1 MPSLLQSFVVVSLP
15 ITGLCYAL
23 LGSIKLPLARRL
35 GLDEAKIG
43 GLIAAFGLMVGPI
56 MLLCGA
62 LADAYGR
69 KPVWIVGS
77 LLVAASL
84 AIFAVARQY
93 AAAVTATILL
103 AAGWTAMINVAN
115 PVMAT
120 AFPDPFTGSNLGDAL
135 FGVGAF
141 LCPVLVAFLQAR
153 VGFQA
158 GVAAIAAVAL
168 LPFALSLGLD
178 LGGGELRGDLAA
190 AFGGFGTLMAD
201 GQVWVLGLAL
211 LCWVVIESGTA
222 GWASTLVAEAAPAG
236 EPRETGERVAATTLS
251 AFWLCFMAS
260 RLATACAIHWSGL
273 AGERLVQATRT
284 MQLAIAVLAV
294 ATMAALV
301 VFRGRRAVV
310 ATVVFAGL
318 LCGPFFPNLIG
329 QLFTHLEARQR
340 MEFAG
345 RAVAMIFACASVG
358 WAVLPTAMGIIGA
371 RHGIRRAF
379 LLPAACGVVL
389 AALLAVA
396 VSGGR

>member
-1 MPSLLQSFVVVSLP
+1 MLGLMQWFVIVSLP

-23 LGSIKLPLARRL
+23 LGSIKLPLARRV
-35 GLDEAKIG
+35 GLDEARIG

-69 KPVWIVGS
+69 KPVWLVGS

-84 AIFAVARQY
+84 AIFAGARRY
-93 AAAVTATILL
+93 GALVTATVLL

-141 LCPVLVAFLQAR
+141 LCPVLITLLQAR
-153 VGFQA
+153 LGFQA

-168 LPFALSLGLD
+168 LPFALSLRLD

-190 AFGGFGTLMAD
+190 AWTGFGTLLGD
-201 GQVWVLGLAL
+201 GQVWALGLAL

-236 EPRETGERVAATTLS
+236 EPREAGERVAAGTLS

-260 RLATACAIHWSGL
+260 RLATAFAIHWSGIG
-273 AGERLVQATRT
+273 GERLVQATRL
-284 MQLAIAVLAV
+284 MQLSIAVLAV
-294 ATMAALV
+294 AAMLALATL
-301 VFRGRRAVV
+301 RERRLVV
-310 ATVVFAGL
+310 ATVVLAGL

-358 WAVLPTAMGIIGA
+358 WAILPTAMGFVAA
-371 RHGIRRAF
+371 RHGLRRAF
-379 LLPAACGVVL
+379 LLPAACGAVL
-389 AALLAVA
+389 TALVLLV

>member
-1 MPSLLQSFVVVSLP
+1 MPSLLQWFVFVSLP

-35 GLDEAKIG
+35 GLDEARIG

-77 LLVAASL
+77 LLVATSL
-84 AIFAVARQY
+84 AIFAAARSY
-93 AAAVTATILL
+93 TAAVAATVLL
-103 AAGWTAMINVAN
+103 AAGWTAMVNVAN

-141 LCPVLVAFLQAR
+141 LCPVLIALLQAR
-153 VGFQA
+153 LGFQA
-158 GVAAIAAVAL
+158 GVATIAAIAL
-168 LPFALSLGLD
+168 LPFALSLRLD

-190 AFGGFGTLMAD
+190 AWSGFGTLLAD
-201 GQVWVLGLAL
+201 GQVWLLGLAL

-222 GWASTLVAEAAPAG
+222 GWASTLVVEAAPRG
-236 EPRETGERVAATTLS
+236 ESPATGERVAAGTLS

-273 AGERLVQATRT
+273 GGERLVQATRG
-284 MQLAIAVLAV
+284 MQLTIALLSIAAMLAL
-294 ATMAALV
+294 ALL
-301 VFRGRRAVV
+301 RGRRLVV
-310 ATVVFAGL
+310 ATVVLVGL
-318 LCGPFFPNLIG
+318 LAGPFFPNLIG
-329 QLFTHLEARQR
+329 QLFTHLEAGQR

-358 WAVLPTAMGIIGA
+358 WAALPTAMGVVAA

-379 LLPAACGVVL
+379 LLPAACGV
-389 AALLAVA
+389 ALTVILLVA
-396 VSGGR
+396 MNAGR